1 MATSG
6 TATFNLEISEVIEE
20 AFERCGLQSKTGYDI
35 ETARRS
41 LNLLSLEWAN
51 RGLNFWCVEQG
62 TASTVASTSTI
73 TLPADTVDLIEYW
86 IRDGTGTSQNDL
98 PLSRFSVSQYSTIP
112 NKLTEGRPVNL
123 FIDKQRAAP
132 VAYLWPTPDKVYTF
146 AYQRIRRIEDTKQTD
161 PDGNAPNPDVP
172 ARFLP
177 ALVSGLA
184 YMISQKYPEAL
195 MRSPELKAEYEFQ
208 WDLAQSEDRDRASVH
223 FVPGGYS

>member
-6 TATFNLEISEVIEE
+6 AAIFNLEISEVIEE

-41 LNLLSLEWAN
+41 LNLMSLEWAN
-51 RGLNFWCVEQG
+51 RGLNFWCVEEE
-62 TASTVASTSTI
+62 TASTVAGTSSY
-73 TLPADTVDLIEYW
+73 TLPADTIDLIQYW
-86 IRDGTGTSQNDL
+86 IREGSGTSQSDL

-112 NKLTEGRPVNL
+112 NKLTQGRPVNIY
-123 FIDKQRAAP
+123 IDKQRAAP

-146 AYQRIRRIEDTKQTD
+146 AYQKIRRIEDTGVVGST
-161 PDGNAPNPDVP
+161 NPDVP

-184 YMISQKYPEAL
+184 YYIAQKRPEAFG
-195 MRSPELKAEYEFQ
+195 RSAELKAEYETQ
-208 WDLAQSEDRDRASVH
+208 WDLAQSGDRDRSSVH

>member
-6 TATFNLEISEVIEE
+6 TATFNLEIAEVIEE

-41 LNLLSLEWAN
+41 LNLMSLEWAN
-51 RGLNFWCVEQG
+51 RGINFWCVEQG
-62 TASTVASTSTI
+62 TASTTASTSTV
-73 TLPADTVDLIEYW
+73 TLPADTVDLIEHW

-146 AYQRIRRIEDTKQTD
+146 GYQRIRRIEDTGAIGST
-161 PDGNAPNPDVP
+161 NPDVP

-184 YMISQKYPEAL
+184 FRISQKYPEAFA
-195 MRSPELKAEYEFQ
+195 RSPELKQEYEYQ
-208 WDLAQSEDRDRASVH
+208 WQLAEQEDRDRAAVH

>member
-41 LNLLSLEWAN
+41 LNLMSLEWAN

-62 TASTVASTSTI
+62 TPISTVAGTSSYN
-73 TLPADTVDLIEYW
+73 LPADTIDLIQYW
-86 IRDGTGTSQNDL
+86 IREGSGTSQSDL
-98 PLSRFSVSQYSTIP
+98 PLSRFSVSQYSTVP
-112 NKLTEGRPVNL
+112 NKLTEGRPVNIY
-123 FIDKQRAAP
+123 IDKQAALP
-132 VAYLWPTPDKVYTF
+132 VAYLWPTPDKVYSF
-146 AYQRIRRIEDTKQTD
+146 VYQRIRRIEDTGVVGST
-161 PDGNAPNPDVP
+161 NPDVP

-184 YMISQKYPEAL
+184 YYIAQKRPEAFG
-195 MRSPELKAEYEFQ
+195 RSAELKAEYETQ
-208 WDLAQSEDRDRASVH
+208 WDLAQSGDRDRSSVH

>member
-20 AFERCGLQSKTGYDI
+20 AFERCGLESKTGYDI

-62 TASTVASTSTI
+62 TASTAASTSTI
-73 TLPADTVDLIEYW
+73 TLPADTVDLIEHW
-86 IRDGTGTSQNDL
+86 FRDGTGTSQNDL
-98 PLSRFSVSQYSTIP
+98 PLSRFSVSQYSTVP

-132 VAYLWPTPDKVYTF
+132 VVYLWPTPDKVYTF
-146 AYQRIRRIEDTKQTD
+146 AYQRIRRIEDTGAIGST
-161 PDGNAPNPDVP
+161 NPDVP

-177 ALVSGLA
+177 ALVSGLSFR
-184 YMISQKYPEAL
+184 ISQKYPAAFV
-195 MRSPELKAEYEFQ
+195 RSPELKQEYEFQ
-208 WDLAQSEDRDRASVH
+208 WDLAHQEDRDRASVH

>member
-6 TATFNLEISEVIEE
+6 TTTFNLEISEVIEE

-41 LNLLSLEWAN
+41 LNLLSLEWVN
-51 RGLNFWCVEQG
+51 RGLNFWTVEQG
-62 TASTVASTSTI
+62 TKTLTASTSTV
-73 TLPADTVDLIEYW
+73 TMDSDTVDLIQHW
-86 IRDGTGTSQNDL
+86 IRDGSGTSQSDL
-98 PLSRFSVSQYSTIP
+98 PISRFSVSQYSSIP

-123 FIDKQRAAP
+123 YISKQRDAP
-132 VAYLWPTPDKVYTF
+132 VIYFWPTPDKAYTF
-146 AYQRIRRIEDTKQTD
+146 VYQQIRRIEDT
-161 PDGNAPNPDVP
+161 GVVGSISPDVP

-184 YMISQKYPEAL
+184 YMISQKYPESL

-208 WDLAQSEDRDRASVH
+208 WQLAEQEDRDRASVH

>member
-6 TATFNLEISEVIEE
+6 TTAFNLEISEVIEE
-20 AFERCGLQSKTGYDI
+20 AFERCGLQSHSGYDI

-62 TASTVASTSTI
+62 TASTTASTSTI
-73 TLPADTVDLIEYW
+73 TMPSDTIDLIEYW
-86 IRDGTGTSQNDL
+86 IRDGTGTSQSDL

-123 FIDKQRAAP
+123 FVDKQRDAP
-132 VAYLWPTPDKVYTF
+132 VIYLWPTPDKVYTF
-146 AYQRIRRIEDTKQTD
+146 AYQRIRRIEDTGAVGSND
-161 PDGNAPNPDVP
+161 PDIP

-184 YMISQKYPEAL
+184 YMLSQKYPEAFV
-195 MRSPELKAEYEFQ
+195 RSPELKSDYEFQ

>member
-62 TASTVASTSTI
+62 TASTTASTSTI

-86 IRDGTGTSQNDL
+86 IREGTGTSQNDQ

-112 NKLTEGRPVNL
+112 NKLTEGRPVNI
-123 FIDKQRAAP
+123 FIDKQAAAP

-146 AYQRIRRIEDTKQTD
+146 GYQRIRRIEDTGAVGST
-161 PDGNAPNPDVP
+161 NPDVP

-184 YMISQKYPEAL
+184 FRISQKYPVAFV
-195 MRSPELKAEYEFQ
+195 RSGELKAEYEFQ
-208 WDLAQSEDRDRASVH
+208 WQLAEQEDRDRASVH

>member
-20 AFERCGLQSKTGYDI
+20 AFERCGLESKTGYDI

-62 TASTVASTSTI
+62 TASTTASTSTI
-73 TLPADTVDLIEYW
+73 TLPADTVDLIEHW

-98 PLSRFSVSQYSTIP
+98 PLSRFSVSQYSTVP

-132 VAYLWPTPDKVYTF
+132 VVYLWPTPDKVYTF
-146 AYQRIRRIEDTKQTD
+146 AYQRIRRIEDTGAIGST
-161 PDGNAPNPDVP
+161 NPDVP

-184 YMISQKYPEAL
+184 FRISQKYPEAFV
-195 MRSPELKAEYEFQ
+195 RSPELKQEYEFQ
-208 WDLAQSEDRDRASVH
+208 WDLAQQEDRDRASVH

>member
-62 TASTVASTSTI
+62 TASTTASTSTI

-86 IRDGTGTSQNDL
+86 IREGTGTSQNDQ

-112 NKLTEGRPVNL
+112 NKLTEGRPVNI
-123 FIDKQRAAP
+123 FIDKQAVAP

-146 AYQRIRRIEDTKQTD
+146 AYQRIRRIEDTGAVGST
-161 PDGNAPNPDVP
+161 NPDVP

-184 YMISQKYPEAL
+184 FRISQKYPEAFV
-195 MRSPELKAEYEFQ
+195 RSGELKAEYEFQ
-208 WDLAQSEDRDRASVH
+208 WQLAEQEDRDRASVH

>member
-1 MATSG
+1 MATSS

-20 AFERCGLQSKTGYDI
+20 AFELCGIQSKTGYDI

-73 TLPADTVDLIEYW
+73 TLPADTIDLIEYW
-86 IRDGTGTSQNDL
+86 IRDGSGTAESDL

-112 NKLTEGRPVNL
+112 NKSSEGRPVNIY
-123 FIDKQRAAP
+123 IDKQRDAP
-132 VAYLWPTPDKVYTF
+132 VAYLWPTPNKVYTF
-146 AYQRIRRIEDTKQTD
+146 VYQRIRRIQDTGTS
-161 PDGNAPNPDVP
+161 GSTSPDVP

-184 YMISQKYPEAL
+184 FRISQKYPESF

-208 WDLAQSEDRDRASVH
+208 WEIAQQEDRDRSSVH
-223 FVPGGYS
+223 FVPGGY

>member
-62 TASTVASTSTI
+62 TASTTASTSTI
-73 TLPADTVDLIEYW
+73 TLPADTIDLIEHW
-86 IRDGTGTSQNDL
+86 IRDGSGTSQNDL
-98 PLSRFSVSQYSTIP
+98 PLSRFSVSQYTTIP
-112 NKLTEGRPVNL
+112 NKKTEGRPVNIY
-123 FIDKQRAAP
+123 IDKQRDAP

-146 AYQRIRRIEDTKQTD
+146 AYQRIRRIEDTGAVGST
-161 PDGNAPNPDVP
+161 NPDVP

-184 YMISQKYPEAL
+184 FQLSQKYPESFV
-195 MRSPELKAEYEFQ
+195 RSSELKQEYEYQ

-223 FVPGGYS
+223 FVPGGY

>member
-6 TATFNLEISEVIEE
+6 TSTFNLEISEVIEE
-20 AFERCGLQSKTGYDI
+20 AFERCGLQSRTGYDI

-51 RGLNFWCVEQG
+51 RGLNYWTIEQ
-62 TASTVASTSTI
+62 STKTCTVGTSTI
-73 TLPADTVDLIEYW
+73 TLDSDTIDLIQYW
-86 IRDGTGTSQNDL
+86 IRDGSGTSQSDM

-123 FIDKQRAAP
+123 YIDKQRDAP
-132 VAYLWPTPDKVYTF
+132 VVYLWPTPDEAYTF
-146 AYQRIRRIEDTKQTD
+146 AYQQIRRIQDTGVVGSND
-161 PDGNAPNPDVP
+161 PDIP

-184 YMISQKYPEAL
+184 YMISQKYPEAFI
-195 MRSPELKAEYEFQ
+195 RGAELKSEYEFQ

>member
-6 TATFNLEISEVIEE
+6 TATFNLEIAEVIEE

-41 LNLLSLEWAN
+41 LNLMSLEWAN

-62 TASTVASTSTI
+62 TASTTASTSTI

-86 IRDGTGTSQNDL
+86 IREGTGTSQNDQ

-112 NKLTEGRPVNL
+112 NKLTEGRPVNI
-123 FIDKQRAAP
+123 FIDKQAAAP

-146 AYQRIRRIEDTKQTD
+146 GYQRIRRIEDTGAVGST
-161 PDGNAPNPDVP
+161 NPDVP

-184 YMISQKYPEAL
+184 FRISQKYPEAFV
-195 MRSPELKAEYEFQ
+195 RSGELKAEYEFQ
-208 WDLAQSEDRDRASVH
+208 WQLAEQEDRDRASVH

>member
-6 TATFNLEISEVIEE
+6 TATFNLDISEVIEE

-41 LNLLSLEWAN
+41 LNLMSLEWAN

-62 TASTVASTSTI
+62 TASTVASTSTV
-73 TLPADTVDLIEYW
+73 TLPADTIDIIEHW

-112 NKLTEGRPVNL
+112 NKLTEGRPVNIY
-123 FIDKQRAAP
+123 IDKQAAAP

-146 AYQRIRRIEDTKQTD
+146 VYQQIRRIEDTGSVGST
-161 PDGNAPNPDVP
+161 NPDVP

-184 YMISQKYPEAL
+184 FRISQKYPESFP
-195 MRSPELKAEYEFQ
+195 RSAELKAEYEYQ
-208 WDLAQSEDRDRASVH
+208 WQLAEQEDRDRASVH

>member
-6 TATFNLEISEVIEE
+6 TATFNLDISEVIEE

-41 LNLLSLEWAN
+41 LNLMSLEWAN
-51 RGLNFWCVEQG
+51 RGLNFWCIEQG
-62 TASTVASTSTI
+62 TASTTASTSTI
-73 TLPADTVDLIEYW
+73 TLPADTIDIIEHW

-112 NKLTEGRPVNL
+112 NKLTEGRPVNIY
-123 FIDKQRAAP
+123 IDKQQAAP

-146 AYQRIRRIEDTKQTD
+146 VYQQIRRIEDTGSVGST
-161 PDGNAPNPDVP
+161 NPDVP

-184 YMISQKYPEAL
+184 FRISQKYPEAFV
-195 MRSPELKAEYEFQ
+195 RSPELKAEYEFQ
-208 WDLAQSEDRDRASVH
+208 WQLAEQEDRDRASVH

>member
-6 TATFNLEISEVIEE
+6 TTAFNLEISEVIEE

-41 LNLLSLEWAN
+41 LNLLSLEWVN
-51 RGLNFWCVEQG
+51 RGLNFWTVEQG
-62 TASTVASTSTI
+62 TKTLTAGTSTVAMDS
-73 TLPADTVDLIEYW
+73 DTVDLIQHW
-86 IRDGTGTSQNDL
+86 IRDGSGTSQSDL
-98 PLSRFSVSQYSTIP
+98 PISRFSVSQYSSIP

-123 FIDKQRAAP
+123 YIDKQRDAP
-132 VAYLWPTPDKVYTF
+132 IVYFWPTPDKAYTF
-146 AYQRIRRIEDTKQTD
+146 VYQQIRRIEDTGAVGST
-161 PDGNAPNPDVP
+161 NADVP

-184 YMISQKYPEAL
+184 YMISQKYPEAFV
-195 MRSPELKAEYEFQ
+195 RSPELKAEYEFQ
-208 WDLAQSEDRDRASVH
+208 WQLAEQEDRDRASVH

>member
-6 TATFNLEISEVIEE
+6 TTAFNLEISEVIEE

-51 RGLNFWCVEQG
+51 RGLNFWTVEQG
-62 TASTVASTSTI
+62 TKTLTASTPTVTMDS
-73 TLPADTVDLIEYW
+73 DTVDLIQYW
-86 IRDGTGTSQNDL
+86 IRDGSGTSQSDL
-98 PLSRFSVSQYSTIP
+98 PISRFSVSQYSTIP

-123 FIDKQRAAP
+123 YIDKQRDAP
-132 VAYLWPTPDKVYTF
+132 VVYFWPTPDEAYTF
-146 AYQRIRRIEDTKQTD
+146 VYQQIRRIEDTGVVGSND
-161 PDGNAPNPDVP
+161 PDVP

-184 YMISQKYPEAL
+184 YMISQKYVEAFA
-195 MRSPELKAEYEFQ
+195 RSPELKAEYEFQ

>member
-6 TATFNLEISEVIEE
+6 TSAFNLEISEVIEE

-41 LNLLSLEWAN
+41 LNLLSLEWVN
-51 RGLNFWCVEQG
+51 RGLNFWTVEQG
-62 TASTVASTSTI
+62 TKTLTPGTSTVPMDS
-73 TLPADTVDLIEYW
+73 DTVDLIQYW
-86 IRDGTGTSQNDL
+86 IRDGSGTTQSVL

-123 FIDKQRAAP
+123 YIDKQRDAP
-132 VAYLWPTPDKVYTF
+132 VVYFWPTPSEAYTF
-146 AYQRIRRIEDTKQTD
+146 VYQQIRRIEDTGAVGSTD
-161 PDGNAPNPDVP
+161 PDVP

-184 YMISQKYPEAL
+184 YMISQKYPEAFV
-195 MRSPELKAEYEFQ
+195 RSPELKAEYEFQ
-208 WDLAQSEDRDRASVH
+208 WQLAEQEDRDRASVH

>member
-6 TATFNLEISEVIEE
+6 TSAFNLEISEVIEE

-41 LNLLSLEWAN
+41 LNLLSLEWTN
-51 RGLNFWCVEQG
+51 RGLNFWTVEQG
-62 TASTVASTSTI
+62 TKTCSAGTSTVTMDSDTI
-73 TLPADTVDLIEYW
+73 DLIQHW
-86 IRDGTGTSQNDL
+86 IRAGSGTSQSDL

-123 FIDKQRAAP
+123 YIDKQRDAP
-132 VAYLWPTPDKVYTF
+132 VVYLWPTPDKAYTF
-146 AYQRIRRIEDTKQTD
+146 VYQQIRRIEDTGVVGSND
-161 PDGNAPNPDVP
+161 PDVP

-177 ALVSGLA
+177 ALVAGLA
-184 YMISQKYPEAL
+184 FMVSQKYPEAFP
-195 MRSPELKAEYEFQ
+195 RSAELKAEYEFQ
-208 WDLAQSEDRDRASVH
+208 WDLAQQEDRDRASVH

>member
-6 TATFNLEISEVIEE
+6 TSAFNLEISEVIEE

-41 LNLLSLEWAN
+41 LNLLSLEWVN
-51 RGLNFWCVEQG
+51 RGLNFWTVEQG
-62 TASTVASTSTI
+62 TKTLTAGTSTVTMDS
-73 TLPADTVDLIEYW
+73 DTVDLIQHW
-86 IRDGTGTSQNDL
+86 IRDGSGTSQSDL
-98 PLSRFSVSQYSTIP
+98 PISRFSVSQYSSIP

-123 FIDKQRAAP
+123 YIDKQRDAP
-132 VAYLWPTPDKVYTF
+132 VVYFWPTPDKAYTF
-146 AYQRIRRIEDTKQTD
+146 AYQQIRRIEDTGAVGSTD
-161 PDGNAPNPDVP
+161 PDVP

-184 YMISQKYPEAL
+184 FYISQKYPESFV
-195 MRSPELKAEYEFQ
+195 RSSELKAEYEFQ
-208 WDLAQSEDRDRASVH
+208 WDLAQQEDRDRASVH

>member
-1 MATSG
+1 VATSG
-6 TATFNLEISEVIEE
+6 TATFNLEIAEVIEE

-41 LNLLSLEWAN
+41 LNLMSLEWAN
-51 RGLNFWCVEQG
+51 RGLNFWTVEQG

-73 TLPADTVDLIEYW
+73 TLPADTIDLIEYW
-86 IRDGTGTSQNDL
+86 IRAGTGTSQNDQ

-112 NKLTEGRPVNL
+112 NKLTEGRPVNIY
-123 FIDKQRAAP
+123 IDKQGDAP

-146 AYQRIRRIEDTKQTD
+146 GYQRIRRIEDTGSVGST
-161 PDGNAPNPDVP
+161 NPDVP

-184 YMISQKYPEAL
+184 YRISQKYPEAFV
-195 MRSPELKAEYEFQ
+195 RSPELKAEYEFQ
-208 WDLAQSEDRDRASVH
+208 WQLAEQEDRDRASVH

>member
-6 TATFNLEISEVIEE
+6 TATFNLEIAEVIEE
-20 AFERCGLQSKTGYDI
+20 AFERCGLQTKTGYDI

-51 RGLNFWCVEQG
+51 RGLNFWCVAEG
-62 TASTVASTSTI
+62 TASTTASTSTI
-73 TLPADTVDLIEYW
+73 TLPSDTIDLIEYW

-112 NKLTEGRPVNL
+112 NKKTEGRPVNIY
-123 FIDKQRAAP
+123 IDKQRDAP

-146 AYQRIRRIEDTKQTD
+146 AYQRIRRIEDTGSVGST
-161 PDGNAPNPDVP
+161 NPDVP

-184 YMISQKYPEAL
+184 FQLSQKYPESFV
-195 MRSPELKAEYEFQ
+195 RSSELKQEYEYQ

-223 FVPGGYS
+223 FVPGGY

>member
-62 TASTVASTSTI
+62 TASTTASTSTI

-98 PLSRFSVSQYSTIP
+98 PISRFSVSQYSTIP

-123 FIDKQRAAP
+123 FVDKQRAAP
-132 VAYLWPTPDKVYTF
+132 VVYLWPTPDKVYTF
-146 AYQRIRRIEDTKQTD
+146 AYQRIRRIEDTGAVGSND
-161 PDGNAPNPDVP
+161 PDVP

-177 ALVSGLA
+177 AMVSGLA

>member
-6 TATFNLEISEVIEE
+6 TSTFNLEISEVIEE

-41 LNLLSLEWAN
+41 LNLLSLEWGN
-51 RGLNFWCVEQG
+51 RGLNFWTVEQG
-62 TASTVASTSTI
+62 TKTLTAGTSTVAMDS
-73 TLPADTVDLIEYW
+73 DTVDLIQHW
-86 IRDGTGTSQNDL
+86 IRDGSGTSQSDL
-98 PLSRFSVSQYSTIP
+98 PISRFSVSQYSSIP

-123 FIDKQRAAP
+123 YIDKQRDAP
-132 VAYLWPTPDKVYTF
+132 IVYFWPTPDKAYTF
-146 AYQRIRRIEDTKQTD
+146 VYQQIRRIEDTGAVGST
-161 PDGNAPNPDVP
+161 NADVP

-184 YMISQKYPEAL
+184 YMISQKYPEAFV
-195 MRSPELKAEYEFQ
+195 RSPELKAEYEFQ
-208 WDLAQSEDRDRASVH
+208 WQLAEQEDRDRASVH

>member
-6 TATFNLEISEVIEE
+6 TATFNLEIAEVIEE

-41 LNLLSLEWAN
+41 LNLMSLEWAN

-62 TASTVASTSTI
+62 TASTTASTSTI
-73 TLPADTVDLIEYW
+73 TLPADTVDLIEHW
-86 IRDGTGTSQNDL
+86 IREGTGTSQNDQ

-112 NKLTEGRPVNL
+112 NKLTEGRPVNIY
-123 FIDKQRAAP
+123 IDKQGAAP
-132 VAYLWPTPDKVYTF
+132 VTYLWPTPDKVYTF
-146 AYQRIRRIEDTKQTD
+146 TYQRIRRIEDTGAVGST
-161 PDGNAPNPDVP
+161 NPDVP
-172 ARFLP
+172 ARVLP

-184 YMISQKYPEAL
+184 FRISQKYPEAFV
-195 MRSPELKAEYEFQ
+195 RSGELKAEYEFQ
-208 WDLAQSEDRDRASVH
+208 WQLAEQEDRDRASVH